1 MTESATS
8 RPFIREALESGINF
22 FDTAD
27 MYSLGLHL
35 DAMRCYEPCILA
47 LHSRCPHWMARPER
61 FPDPFREDLA
71 IS

>member
-1 MTESATS
+1 VGVTRGYQAGAHADRWRTWRESIGPRTDYSMTESAKS

-35 DAMRCYEPCILA
+35 DAKRC
-47 LHSRCPHWMARPER
+47 
-61 FPDPFREDLA
+61 
-71 IS
+71 

>member
-1 MTESATS
+1 MTESAKS

-35 DAMRCYEPCILA
+35 DAKRC
-47 LHSRCPHWMARPER
+47 
-61 FPDPFREDLA
+61 
-71 IS
+71 